1 MQAFAQT
8 SQAASAV
15 ISQKAAGYNVL
26 GNPRPAV
33 TAYVASRTIN
43 EGTFPVAGGC
53 WCKDISE
60 QITKYGSLAKVPNE
74 RRRQHPQRHVSRIG
88 SHPLPDEG

>member
-1 MQAFAQT
+1 M
-8 SQAASAV
+8 

-43 EGTFPVAGGC
+43 EGTFPSLAALVR
-53 WCKDISE
+53 DISE
-60 QITKYGSLAKVPNE
+60 QITKYGSLAKVPNSVVGNTRSE
-74 RRRQHPQRHVSRIG
+74 RVPIQTRS
-88 SHPLPDEG
+88 SSSDAK